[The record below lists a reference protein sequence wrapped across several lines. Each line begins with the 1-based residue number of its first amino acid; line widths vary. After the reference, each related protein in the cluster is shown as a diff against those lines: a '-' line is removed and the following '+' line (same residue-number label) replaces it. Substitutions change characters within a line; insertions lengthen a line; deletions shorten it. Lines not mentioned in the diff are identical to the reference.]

1 MKACEK
7 LIQVAKQ
14 EEGYLEKTSSKDLD
28 SKTANAG
35 KNNYT
40 KYARDLY
47 PELQGQPWCDMF
59 VDWCFVKTFGEVKA
73 RQLLCGG
80 FSAYTPT
87 SAQYYKNKG
96 RWSIVPEPGSQ
107 IFFKNSVRI
116 NHTGIVME
124 VSSDR
129 VYTIEGNTSSG
140 DQVIANG
147 GAVCKKSYPLNYA
160 RIAGY
165 GAPDWSLVELP
176 NYELGWHHDD
186 YGWWYADT
194 PNTYLKDCWKV
205 VNGHKYYFND
215 KGYSASGW
223 WKINGKWYY
232 FEPRQG
238 HPYECALYVSDK
250 DGVQD
255 IGDF

>member
-1 MKACEK
+1 
-7 LIQVAKQ
+7 
-14 EEGYLEKTSSKDLD
+14 
-28 SKTANAG
+28 
-35 KNNYT
+35 
-40 KYARDLY
+40 
-47 PELQGQPWCDMF
+47 MF

-147 GAVCKKSYPLNYA
+147 GGGSKKKK
-160 RIAGY
+160 
-165 GAPDWSLVELP
+165 
-176 NYELGWHHDD
+176 
-186 YGWWYADT
+186 T
-194 PNTYLKDCWKV
+194 PK
-205 VNGHKYYFND
+205 
-215 KGYSASGW
+215 
-223 WKINGKWYY
+223 
-232 FEPRQG
+232 
-238 HPYECALYVSDK
+238 
-250 DGVQD
+250 
-255 IGDF
+255 